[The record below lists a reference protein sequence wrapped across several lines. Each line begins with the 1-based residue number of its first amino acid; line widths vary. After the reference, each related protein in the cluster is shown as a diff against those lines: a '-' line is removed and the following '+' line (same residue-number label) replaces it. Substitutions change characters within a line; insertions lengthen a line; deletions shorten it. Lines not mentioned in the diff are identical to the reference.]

1 MLRLDRVSKTY
12 RVGAFGRGTL
22 HAVRDVSFELR
33 PGEVVS
39 LIGESGSGKSTV
51 GRMILR
57 LTPVTDGTISFE
69 GQDVTALGRRQL
81 RGYYKHV
88 QGVFQDPFSSYN
100 PVFKADRVF
109 ELIRASYLRELSRTE
124 WRAKLRGSLEAV
136 ALEPADVL
144 GKYPHQLS
152 GGQLQRLLIARALLL
167 EIRFLVADEIISM
180 LDASTRI
187 DVLNLLGDLK
197 QRGLGILFV
206 THDLSLGNY
215 ISDRTVILRRGT
227 VVELGA
233 TEKVFDRPAHPY
245 TKMLLASVPQLHERW
260 DGERSAAADLVA
272 AQLARDASP
281 AGALVEVEDD
291 HFVAS

>member
-1 MLRLDRVSKTY
+1 MLRLDDVTKVYSTGTFGGVALTAVSHVT
-12 RVGAFGRGTL
+12 
-22 HAVRDVSFELR
+22 FEVK
-33 PGEVVS
+33 PGEVIS
-39 LIGESGSGKSTV
+39 LIGESGSGKTTV

-57 LTPVTDGTISFE
+57 LTGVSDGTITFE
-69 GQDVTALGRRQL
+69 GQDVAGLSRRQL

-100 PVFKADRVF
+100 PVFRVDRVF
-109 ELIRASYLRELSRTE
+109 EMIRASYLGELSRTE

-152 GGQLQRLLIARALLL
+152 GGQLQRLLIARALML

-197 QRGLGILFV
+197 ARGVGILFI

-215 ISDRTVILRRGT
+215 ISDQTVILRNGV
-227 VVELGA
+227 VVERGE
-233 TEKVFDRPAHPY
+233 TVKVFDTPRHPY
-245 TKMLLASVPQLHERW
+245 TQMLIESVPQLHRKW
-260 DGERSAAADLVA
+260 QGNGAHHADVEADPL
-272 AQLARDASP
+272 
-281 AGALVEVEDD
+281 GGLVEVEPG
-291 HFVAS
+291 HWVAPV